1 MIVEA
6 AGGPLR
12 LGRLT
17 VLCVG
22 DRLLD
27 PSEHW
32 SSIQAIV
39 AGLSSGQPHRLIE
52 ALRIDCGA
60 VSQTASSWEQA
71 QDLVA
76 APITPHSLLVAYF
89 SMASSAGARQSISI
103 DARSQASVISVSL
116 DAAWLGDAG
125 LATQAMLRLAAW
137 ASGVFDTA
145 VLACGPELDLHE
157 AQNAEG
163 LPAIEAALA
172 SDWRCWAAMSIRR
185 FRERAT

>member
-1 MIVEA
+1 MSGA
-6 AGGPLR
+6 AAQPIGM
-12 LGRLT
+12 GRLA

-22 DRLLD
+22 DRLLA

-52 ALRIDCGA
+52 ALRIDCDA
-60 VSQTASSWEQA
+60 VSQTATAWEQA
-71 QDLVA
+71 EDLVA

-89 SMASSAGARQSISI
+89 SMASSAEARQSISI
-103 DARSQASVISVSL
+103 DARSQASVISISL
-116 DAAWLGDAG
+116 DAAWLGDAS

-137 ASGVFDTA
+137 ASSVFDTA
-145 VLACGPELDLHE
+145 VLACGPELDLHD
-157 AQNAEG
+157 AQDAEG

-172 SDWRCWAAMSIRR
+172 SDWRCWACMSVRR